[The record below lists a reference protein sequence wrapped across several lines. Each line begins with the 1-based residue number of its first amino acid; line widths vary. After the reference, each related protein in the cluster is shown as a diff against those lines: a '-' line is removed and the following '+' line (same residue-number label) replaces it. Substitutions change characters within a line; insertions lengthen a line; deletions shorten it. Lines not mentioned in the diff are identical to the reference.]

1 LVCANLLSKIPEGVH
16 VKKIALMI
24 VAAAAIFAAVPAS
37 AQTVVID
44 SGMHRDRGMHR
55 GEVRHRDR
63 AWRSR
68 AQYRN
73 DSGRHHHHHRS
84 HRPTIVI
91 GR

>member
-1 LVCANLLSKIPEGVH
+1 M
-16 VKKIALMI
+16 KKIALMI

-55 GEVRHRDR
+55 GHGMHRGEGVRHRDR

-73 DSGRHHHHHRS
+73 DSGRRHHHHRS